1 MVESGQYED
10 SDSGVPA
17 WNQLGHCRL
26 VVAALGGVSSELG
39 AGDRLALLTSSG
51 VLPPPNTVHVDK
63 IRAVP
68 SISSAPGSGAR
79 SIIDS
84 AF

>member
-1 MVESGQYED
+1 MVESSQYED
-10 SDSGVPA
+10 SDTGVPA

-26 VVAALGGVSSELG
+26 IVAALGGLSPELG
-39 AGDRLALLTSSG
+39 AGDRLALLIGSG

-68 SISSAPGSGAR
+68 SMFSAPGSGAR
-79 SIIDS
+79 PIADS
-84 AF
+84 GF